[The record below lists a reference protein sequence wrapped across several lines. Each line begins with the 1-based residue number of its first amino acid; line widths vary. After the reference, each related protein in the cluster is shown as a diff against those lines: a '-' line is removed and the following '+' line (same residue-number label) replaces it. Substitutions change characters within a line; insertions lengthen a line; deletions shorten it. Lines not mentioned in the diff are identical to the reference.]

1 MLLFM
6 EFRRNPFKKEPFM
19 LYLHNRI
26 RALYLNQPMAITIPE
41 IPEDAPFSAE
51 QRQWLKTYLKEL
63 AKSISSGA
71 QAIPSGAAGKP
82 RALFLYGSQSGNAQ
96 ALSEGFA
103 ERLMENGWSADAVD
117 MEDHATVNLG
127 MEPLVL
133 IITST
138 WGEGDPPDNAIEFWE
153 KFSSDSQA
161 KLENTRFSVLSLGD
175 TNYADFCEMGK
186 LFDARLEA
194 LGAKRIATR
203 VDCDVDYED
212 LSEDWYRAVTG
223 KLDEIGKEVF
233 TTTVTTTGGGEIESL
248 ENIPFGKKRPFP
260 APMSFRKQLNLSPS
274 DRDTRHV
281 ELNLDGSDLEYE
293 VGDAIATF
301 PKNDAGLVDE
311 ILSILPFNT
320 AVSVTVPDGSK
331 KPLRDA
337 LREDYSIR
345 SIPKSLLKKWQP
357 LTHHPY
363 LNAVIDDD
371 KALNEIIEGREIV
384 DLLYEFPAD
393 FKTGQDFVNL
403 LRRLQPRLYSI
414 ASSPKKHPGEVHV
427 TVAKVTYETHG
438 RTRKGVCST
447 FLCEGLEEEEEVRVF
462 MQPTKH
468 FKLPEDPSRDVIM
481 VGPGTGIAPFRAF
494 LEERE
499 VTEAPG
505 RNWLFFGNPHEATDF
520 FYRDEFEAMQKKG
533 VLSRIDVA
541 WSRDQAYKI
550 YVQDKIRE
558 FSEEVWKWIDGG
570 AHFYVCGDA
579 NYMAPDVEKA
589 LFELIRKYGNLNDE
603 GAAAYIKRLKDEH
616 RYQRDVY

>member
-1 MLLFM
+1 
-6 EFRRNPFKKEPFM
+6 M
-19 LYLHNRI
+19 LYLHYSD
-26 RALYLNQPMAITIPE
+26 RALYLTQPMAITIPE

-51 QRQWLKTYLKEL
+51 QRQWLKSYLTDL
-63 AKSISSGA
+63 TKSISAGA
-71 QAIPSGAAGKP
+71 QAIPSSAAGKP

-103 ERLMENGWSADAVD
+103 ERFMENGWSADAVD
-117 MEDHATVNLG
+117 MEDYGTVNLQ
-127 MEPLVL
+127 MEPLVF

-153 KFSSDSQA
+153 KFSSDEQSR
-161 KLENTRFSVLSLGD
+161 LENSRFSVLALGD

-186 LFDARLEA
+186 RFDARLEE
-194 LGAKRIATR
+194 LGAKRIAAR

-212 LSEDWYRAVTG
+212 PAEEWFRVVSSKIE
-223 KLDEIGKEVF
+223 EIGKEVF
-233 TTTVTTTGGGEIESL
+233 TTTVTTNGASEVASL
-248 ENIPFGKKRPFP
+248 EDIPFGKKRPFP
-260 APMSFRKQLNLSPS
+260 AALSFRKQLNPTST
-274 DRDTRHV
+274 DRDTRHI
-281 ELNLDGSDLEYE
+281 ELNLEGSGLEYE

-301 PKNDAGLVDE
+301 PKNDAALIDE
-311 ILSILPFNT
+311 MLSILPFNT
-320 AVSVTVPDGSK
+320 AVSVTTPDGAK

-345 SIPKSLLKKWQP
+345 QITKSLMKKWHA
-357 LTHHPY
+357 LTCHPY
-363 LNAVIDDD
+363 LDAIIEDD
-371 KALNEIIEGREIV
+371 KALDELIEGKEII
-384 DLLYEFPAD
+384 DLIYDFPAD
-393 FKTGQDFVNL
+393 FKSGQDFVNL

-414 ASSPKKHPGEVHV
+414 ASSPKKHPNEVHL
-427 TVAKVTYETHG
+427 TVAKVTYEAHG
-438 RTRKGVCST
+438 RVRNGVCST
-447 FLCEGLEEEEEVRVF
+447 FLCEGMAEDEEVRVF

-505 RNWLFFGNPHEATDF
+505 RNWLFFGNPHEASDY
-520 FYRDEFEAMQKKG
+520 FYKDEFDEMQKSG

-558 FSEEVWKWIDGG
+558 FSEEVWNWIDGG

-589 LFELIRKYGNLNDE
+589 LFELIRKYGNLNDQ
-603 GAAAYIKRLKDEH
+603 GAADYIKRLKDEH